1 MTQIEHFVLPYSD
14 WYDEEGRIYKDV
26 LIKNFDAIE
35 QKIIELQGLDAFDVV
50 LPDISTIV
58 YPDTDL
64 TSEDN
69 CIINLKSFIEIMNL
83 VNYPIECDING
94 ITVRKVAYYDDSYN
108 YRVIQNVTLNDASDS
123 KQFIVIDTANQTV
136 KALASYTPADD
147 IILIGKFI
155 NGSIVSIYDKAPIKL
170 NLLNLLASMNKNSAL
185 WTRDGGANRGTI
197 ISLARGGGFGY
208 YRSVGAYSGE
218 SKSSG
223 GTIHVTDSGWEE

>member
-94 ITVRKVAYYDDSYN
+94 ITVRKVAYWDSSYN
-108 YRVIQNVTLNDASDS
+108 YRVIQNTTLNDVSDT
-123 KQFIVIDTANQTV
+123 KQFVIVDTTNHTV
-136 KALASYTPADD
+136 KAVTSYTPSDD
-147 IILIGKFI
+147 VIFIGKFI
-155 NGSIVSIYDKAPIKL
+155 NGSIVSIYDKAPVKL
-170 NLLNLLASMNKNSAL
+170 NLLNLLANMSKTSTNVKFEGGRDNGARWNIEATPSRVCGNMNSAAYGEYNTGFCTDL
-185 WTRDGGANRGTI
+185 GG
-197 ISLARGGGFGY
+197 Y
-208 YRSVGAYSGE
+208 
-218 SKSSG
+218 
-223 GTIHVTDSGWEE
+223 